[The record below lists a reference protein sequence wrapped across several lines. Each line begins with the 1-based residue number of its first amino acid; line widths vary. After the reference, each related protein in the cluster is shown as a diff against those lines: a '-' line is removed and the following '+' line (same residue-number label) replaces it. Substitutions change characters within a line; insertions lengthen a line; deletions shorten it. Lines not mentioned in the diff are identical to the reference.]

1 MDTTRI
7 KTLGEMRREYILKV
21 LAETD
26 WDFKR
31 ACAILNVSEEY
42 LKKQVRRASQKPTH
56 RPPK

>member
-31 ACAILNVSEEY
+31 ACAILNVPEEY
-42 LKKQVRRASQKPTH
+42 LKKQIRRASQQPA
-56 RPPK
+56 RRLPK

>member
-1 MDTTRI
+1 MDTIRI
-7 KTLGEMRREYILKV
+7 KTLGEIRREYILKV

-31 ACAILNVSEEY
+31 ACVILNVSEEY
-42 LKKQVRRASQKPTH
+42 LKKQVRRASQQPAR